1 MGILLFV
8 IITGPCAAP
17 VASVST
23 PRVPIMCMLAL
34 WSLAVAATD
43 ESSCATPRQPWSSAN
58 AAEHFVRSAE
68 AAATASAS
76 SAVALGHNRRLNAA
90 ARTGGG
96 GESHHAATLL
106 LGVALGFA
114 AARLRC

>member
-1 MGILLFV
+1 MPPRRVSFRSAKEFKIWLDDGPLADPQLFGGIWTPWRDDLGMPYATYQL
-8 IITGPCAAP
+8 
-17 VASVST
+17 ASKT
-23 PRVPIMCMLAL
+23 IHNNLGGDNKPKP
-34 WSLAVAATD
+34 
-43 ESSCATPRQPWSSAN
+43 
-58 AAEHFVRSAE
+58 AE
-68 AAATASAS
+68 AAEEAN